1 MAAGGENC
9 FMDDTKLSQQSTAKR
24 LVGFFAL
31 SLALGIAPG
40 PDILF
45 VLTQALSQG
54 PAAGFFVTLGLAT
67 GLCVHISLAAF
78 GIGGVI
84 KRFPKS
90 LPLITWCGA
99 VYLLY
104 LAWRTWCNA
113 SPSFSFENGADVT
126 SLPSHALYLRGVI
139 MNLCN
144 PKVILFFLALMPR
157 FIVEGRLSPAIQFLI
172 LGLIFIIA
180 TLLVFNCVALA
191 GGFVAD
197 FLTQNDASSI
207 LLQRVSA
214 VIMVVIALWISFENI
229 RRGKTV
235 NA

>member
-1 MAAGGENC
+1 
-9 FMDDTKLSQQSTAKR
+9 
-24 LVGFFAL
+24 
-31 SLALGIAPG
+31 
-40 PDILF
+40 
-45 VLTQALSQG
+45 
-54 PAAGFFVTLGLAT
+54 
-67 GLCVHISLAAF
+67 
-78 GIGGVI
+78 
-84 KRFPKS
+84 
-90 LPLITWCGA
+90 
-99 VYLLY
+99 
-104 LAWRTWCNA
+104 
-113 SPSFSFENGADVT
+113 
-126 SLPSHALYLRGVI
+126 

-157 FIVEGRLSPAIQFLI
+157 FIVEGRLSPSIQFLI